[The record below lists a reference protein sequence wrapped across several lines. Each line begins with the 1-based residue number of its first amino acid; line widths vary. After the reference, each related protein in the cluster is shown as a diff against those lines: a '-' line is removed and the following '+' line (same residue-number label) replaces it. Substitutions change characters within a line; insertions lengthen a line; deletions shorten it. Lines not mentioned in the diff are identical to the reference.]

1 MSNHHHFDIIIV
13 GAGASGLMAAVRA
26 SDQNLDVL
34 ILEHQPKA
42 GIKILSTGNG
52 RCNLTNSDL
61 SSAHFRCEDPLFFR
75 PALEAFSWQDTIR
88 FFEERLHLFCKEK
101 NGYWYPRSNQA
112 TAVREALLAGCRENE
127 VKIRRNEEIREIRKK
142 DQRFHI
148 RTDQDTYSAAVCILC
163 CGGKA
168 FPKSGSDGSGYRLA
182 KAFGHS
188 IVKPLPALMALYSD
202 RSELFVLAGVR
213 AWGKVSL
220 FVNGTHVIT
229 DEGELQFTDY
239 GISGIPVFQIS
250 RYAAIALHKKEQV
263 LAVID
268 LIPEMTKEELEAY
281 LTAGCMEQKAQAK
294 EHLSVLLNG
303 LLPKKVTEYLIGQA
317 KGTLKDQIRQIS
329 SEIKEMPVP
338 IVKTASFGQA
348 QTTTGGVRVTE
359 IDPDTMGSRLE
370 EGLYFAGEMIDI
382 DGACGGYNLQW
393 AWSSGA
399 LAADSAAAY
408 IRERN

>member
-1 MSNHHHFDIIIV
+1 MSNHHFDIIIV

-61 SSAHFRCEDPLFFR
+61 SSAHFRCEDSMFSR
-75 PALEAFSWQDTIR
+75 PALDAFSRQDTIR

-112 TAVREALLAGCRENE
+112 TAVREALLAGCQENG
-127 VKIRRNEEIREIRKK
+127 VKIRRNEQIQDIRKENE
-142 DQRFHI
+142 RFHI
-148 RTDQDTYSAAVCILC
+148 RTDKDTYSAAVCILC

-250 RYAAIALHKKEQV
+250 RYVLESDGGGNSREQAA
-263 LAVID
+263 
-268 LIPEMTKEELEAY
+268 PELLGDY
-281 LTAGCMEQKAQAK
+281 LNR
-294 EHLSVLLNG
+294 LS
-303 LLPKKVTEYLIGQA
+303 
-317 KGTLKDQIRQIS
+317 KDQRYWI
-329 SEIKEMPVP
+329 EEM
-338 IVKTASFGQA
+338 K
-348 QTTTGGVRVTE
+348 
-359 IDPDTMGSRLE
+359 RLR
-370 EGLYFAGEMIDI
+370 D
-382 DGACGGYNLQW
+382 
-393 AWSSGA
+393 
-399 LAADSAAAY
+399 ADSGTEPCTHLQMPDNNPDNRY
-408 IRERN
+408 MRL